1 MAVMC
6 RQKGK
11 KIVLRKCVASIQGK
25 ATIFLQS
32 HFKDKPHP
40 SESVKVKF
48 CTIPSSY
55 TRD

>member
-6 RQKGK
+6 RQKGE

-25 ATIFLQS
+25 TIIFLQS
-32 HFKDKPHP
+32 HFKDKQNP
-40 SESVKVKF
+40 SESVKAKF

-55 TRD
+55 MLD

>member
-6 RQKGK
+6 RKKGK

-25 ATIFLQS
+25 TTIFLQS
-32 HFKDKPHP
+32 HFKDKPNP
-40 SESVKVKF
+40 SESVKTKF

-55 TRD
+55 MRD